1 MLSIVISKY
10 FLGGDNVRTSLKQK
24 NLSMVT
30 SKSNNSTDWRNLDLY
45 ATLSMKYAKEVCKSI
60 KESIMNQSCLGQ
72 VTRTV
77 PCNYFES
84 NA

>member
-30 SKSNNSTDWRNLDLY
+30 SKSNNSTDCRNLDLY
-45 ATLSMKYAKEVCKSI
+45 ACLSMKYAKEVCKSI
-60 KESIMNQSCLGQ
+60 KESIMTQSCLGR